1 MKTRVTI
8 LASEPR
14 EFTNKSGKK
23 TTTFICQC
31 IVHGDKV
38 EVGVLRLRESLVPG
52 YVEGQAPVTPMP
64 GDYLAEFGLQVA
76 WDSKELGGTLKA
88 FTPMNGSSAGRAVA
102 DVVAGK
108 ETKAPAQ

>member
-1 MKTRVTI
+1 MKTRVTL
-8 LASEPR
+8 LASEAR

-38 EVGVLRLRESLVPG
+38 EVGVLRLRETLVPG
-52 YVEGQAPVTPMP
+52 YVDGQPPVAPTP
-64 GDYLAEFGLQVA
+64 GDYLAEFGLQID
-76 WDSKELGGTLKA
+76 WQTKELGGALKA
-88 FTPMNGSSAGRAVA
+88 LTPMSVSAGKSVA

-108 ETKAPAQ
+108 DLKASPQ